1 MKFDSTVFNR
11 VFSKNMY
18 KNHQISL
25 GKMSFAKD
33 FVNTDQGDL
42 YPIVYKSI
50 DCTET
55 VRNGIW
61 RFVAWLR

>member
-1 MKFDSTVFNR
+1 
-11 VFSKNMY
+11 MY

-61 RFVAWLR
+61 RFVAGIR